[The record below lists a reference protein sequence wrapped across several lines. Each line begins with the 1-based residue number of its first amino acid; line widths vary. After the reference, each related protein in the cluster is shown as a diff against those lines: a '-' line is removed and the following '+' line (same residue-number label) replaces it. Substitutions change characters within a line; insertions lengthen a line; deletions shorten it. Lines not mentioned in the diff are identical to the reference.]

1 MTPMRIL
8 FLFLLPAL
16 MPAAAHAV
24 DPPRL
29 ELEGALRQGEVV
41 IGRTLATATVRLD
54 DRRLRVGPEGHFVI
68 GLDRDAPETHILSV
82 RFADGETLR
91 RELRI
96 ARRDYDI
103 ERIDGLAPKQVN
115 PPEEAIPRILRDVE
129 IVKQARRRDD
139 PRRDFLQDFRWPV
152 HGRITGV
159 YGSQRIL
166 NGEPRRPHY
175 GYDIAAPAGT
185 PVAAPAAGVV
195 TVAEADMYYSG
206 GTVLLDHGHGLSSAF
221 LHLQRIDVE
230 VGQRIEQ
237 GERLGRVGS
246 TGRSTG
252 AHLDWRMNLFDRRVD
267 PRSLAG
273 PMPTEMAH
281 GD

>member
-8 FLFLLPAL
+8 FLLLAGL
-16 MPAAAHAV
+16 LAAAVHAG

-29 ELEGALRQGEVV
+29 ELDGALRQGGIV
-41 IGRTLATATVRLD
+41 IGRTLPMATVRLD
-54 DRRLRVGPEGHFVI
+54 NRALRVGPDGHFVI
-68 GLDRDAPETHILSV
+68 GFDRDAPETRTLTV
-82 RFADGETLR
+82 RLADGETLR

-115 PPEEAIPRILRDVE
+115 PPEEAIPRILRDVAT
-129 IVKQARRRDD
+129 VKEARKRDD

-185 PVAAPAAGVV
+185 PVLAPAAGIV

-221 LHLQRIDVE
+221 LHMQEIDVT
-230 VGQRIEQ
+230 VGQRVEQ
-237 GERLGRVGS
+237 GERLGTVGS

-273 PMPTEMAH
+273 PMPAEVAH
-281 GD
+281 GE